1 MNSLYNISKS
11 NNLTLFM
18 FKIFFVFMW
27 ISVNMNEKN
36 AYKMFLNWQI
46 GDYTFQN
53 VNTKKNEL
61 YL

>member
-1 MNSLYNISKS
+1 
-11 NNLTLFM
+11 M
-18 FKIFFVFMW
+18 FKIFFVFTW

-53 VNTKKNEL
+53 VNNKKMEL